1 MTDLLHLYFTS
12 SQQIVLEVSV
22 WLILLALF
30 VLALFLAYRR
40 WTGQPLL
47 HRFELVE
54 AEIQLGGV
62 GKVTLRP
69 NLQDI
74 QIAHKVWSELVT
86 RKAAIPIDEDND
98 VIIEIYNSWYAM
110 FLEVRKLISQIP
122 ASLLRS
128 QKSTQEI
135 VRITT
140 TTLNE
145 GLRPHLTKW
154 HARFRNWYEQHRDEL
169 KEKTPQE
176 LQREYPGYEE
186 LMADLRKVNQE
197 LIGYAGALYTI
208 ARGK

>member
-1 MTDLLHLYFTS
+1 MTDLLHPYVAS
-12 SQQIVLEVSV
+12 SREVVLEVPA
-22 WLILLALF
+22 WLILVALL
-30 VLALFLAYRR
+30 VVALLLAYRR
-40 WTGQPLL
+40 FAEEPLL
-47 HRFELVE
+47 HRFEPVE
-54 AEIQLGGV
+54 AEIKLGGV

-74 QIAHKVWSELVT
+74 QIAHKVWTELVT
-86 RKAAIPIDEDND
+86 RKAAIRIDEEND
-98 VIIEIYNSWYAM
+98 VIVEIYNSWYAM
-110 FLEVRKLISQIP
+110 FLQVRKLISEIP

-154 HARFRNWYEQHRDEL
+154 HARFRNWYDQHSDDL

-176 LQREYPGYEE
+176 LQREYPDYAE
-186 LMADLRKVNQE
+186 LMADLRKVNEE
-197 LIGYAGALYTI
+197 LIGYAEALYTI

>member
-98 VIIEIYNSWYAM
+98 VIIEIYDSWYAM
-110 FLEVRKLISQIP
+110 FLEVRKLISDIP
-122 ASLLRS
+122 AGLLRS

-154 HARFRNWYEQHRDEL
+154 HARFRNWYKQHSDQL
-169 KEKTPQE
+169 KDKTPQQ
-176 LQREYPGYEE
+176 LQREYPQYNE
-186 LMADLRKVNQE
+186 LIADVRKVNQE
-197 LIGYAGALYTI
+197 LVGYAEALHKI